1 MKAELLKHPVCQEI
15 TNQNIRFSSCLQCKP
30 CGNDCTIVNN
40 RISFVFDS
48 ETIGKLPSARL
59 HTYSLHGQML
69 QSCQAAFRLMQE
81 LERRVIPEESLN
93 NNQHMSIINIISNDE
108 LTLVQGVNGLFF
120 CEESWVTQ
128 SRAVSR
134 IGKVLPKEI
143 IGTKDQSTNIVHPQT
158 DRTKLSCQKHE
169 TSYF

>member
-1 MKAELLKHPVCQEI
+1 MHKALPGIFTFGAKVKARIE
-15 TNQNIRFSSCLQCKP
+15 
-30 CGNDCTIVNN
+30 TI
-40 RISFVFDS
+40 RIS
-48 ETIGKLPSARL
+48 KKQSA
-59 HTYSLHGQML
+59 Y
-69 QSCQAAFRLMQE
+69 
-81 LERRVIPEESLN
+81 
-93 NNQHMSIINIISNDE
+93 MSIINIISNDE

>member
-1 MKAELLKHPVCQEI
+1 
-15 TNQNIRFSSCLQCKP
+15 
-30 CGNDCTIVNN
+30 
-40 RISFVFDS
+40 
-48 ETIGKLPSARL
+48 
-59 HTYSLHGQML
+59 
-69 QSCQAAFRLMQE
+69 MQE
-81 LERRVIPEESLN
+81 LERRVIPEESLHN
-93 NNQHMSIINIISNDE
+93 TQHMSIINIISNDE